1 MMLAI
6 DSGNAAKTKKAQRN
20 LESARKAYTE
30 IETKAPVVA
39 GASPQQDYRITSINF
54 RHRHRL
60 RFRLALAA
68 P

>member
-1 MMLAI
+1 MLAI

-39 GASPQQDYRITSINF
+39 GESPQQDRRITSINF

>member
-30 IETKAPVVA
+30 IETKAP
-39 GASPQQDYRITSINF
+39 
-54 RHRHRL
+54 L
-60 RFRLALAA
+60 
-68 P
+68 